1 MRDWPGPD
9 PLRVVLDKNL
19 CLPPTHHVLDGN
31 QPTLFYTY
39 RQRADTENRT
49 YATLSEADDLMPQIL
64 ADLWQRQV
72 QSVLVEGGPTVLN
85 ALLHAGLWDEI
96 RVFRSAKKLGDGA
109 AAPRL
114 GLSGLQSAENVG
126 EDELFRYV
134 NK

>member
-1 MRDWPGPD
+1 
-9 PLRVVLDKNL
+9 
-19 CLPPTHHVLDGN
+19 VLDGS

-39 RQRADTENRT
+39 RQRTDAENRA

-96 RVFRSAKKLGDGA
+96 RVFRSPRKLGAGV

-114 GLSGLQSAENVG
+114 GLSGLRSVENVG

-134 NK
+134 NEQ